1 MDHGTFPGRLVERA
15 RQRGGQIAL
24 REKKYGIWQEVTWR
38 DYAAHVRAVALGLE
52 SLGLR
57 PGDTI
62 AVISGNRPS
71 WLYVE
76 LAAQSI
82 GAVPL
87 GVYVDALPE
96 QVSRVLEHS
105 EARVVLAEDQEQADK
120 VLGVREALPRLE
132 RIVVDDTRGLET
144 YREPMLVSLE
154 RVETEGRAIDERERG
169 RYESLL
175 AQRRPDDLALLSYT
189 SGTTGMAKAAMIS
202 HRNLLA
208 MAAGVTEVDPMRE
221 GDEVVSFLPF
231 AWVGEQLVSVAMA
244 LHVGGTVNFP
254 EEPETARDDLREIG
268 PHVMVAPPR
277 FWEAMCS
284 EYQVKIADS
293 GFMKR
298 LATRAALALGARAAA
313 REGDRARPGVS
324 ARAQR
329 ALARLLAFR
338 TLLDKLGLSRVRRAY
353 TGGAPLG
360 PEIFA
365 FFRTIGLNLKQVY
378 GQTETA
384 GICVV
389 HPDGDVRAGTV
400 GKPTPGTR
408 VRISEGGEILV
419 AGESVFLGYYK
430 NPEATARALDDGW
443 LRTGDAGLLEPD
455 GHLVM
460 IDRVTDVLRMAD
472 GSRFS
477 PALIENK
484 LKFSPFVREAVVVGE
499 ERPYV
504 VALIQI
510 DMGNVGSWAE
520 THRLPFT
527 TFKDLSGKPEVAAL
541 IAEAVAR
548 VNQSVPEAARIR
560 EFALFDKEL
569 DADDGELTRTQK
581 VRRSTILTK
590 YRDMIERLYAATPAE
605 SLAGGR

>member
-175 AQRRPDDLALLSYT
+175 AQRRPDDVALLSYT

>member
-15 RQRGGQIAL
+15 RRRGGEIAL

-38 DYAAHVRAVALGLE
+38 EYAAHVRAVALGLE
-52 SLGLR
+52 YLGVR
-57 PGDTI
+57 RGDTV
-62 AVISGNRPS
+62 AVISGNRPA

-82 GAVPL
+82 GAIPL
-87 GVYVDALPE
+87 GIFVDALPD
-96 QVSRVLEHS
+96 QVRRVLEHS
-105 EARVVLAEDQEQADK
+105 EARVVLAEDQEQVDK
-120 VLGVREALPRLE
+120 VLGVLDTLPRLE
-132 RIVVDDTRGLET
+132 RIVVDDMRGLET
-144 YREPMLVSLE
+144 YRDSMLVSLE
-154 RVETEGRAIDERERG
+154 RVEAQGREVDEADQG

-175 AQRRPDDLALLSYT
+175 AQGRPDDVALLSYT
-189 SGTTGMAKAAMIS
+189 SGTTGMAKAAMIG

-244 LHVGGTVNFP
+244 LHVGATVNFP
-254 EEPETARDDLREIG
+254 EEPETAREDLREIG
-268 PHVMVAPPR
+268 PHVMIAPPR

-284 EYQVKIADS
+284 EYQVKIGDS
-293 GFMKR
+293 GFVKR
-298 LATRAALALGARAAA
+298 LATRAALALGERAATC
-313 REGDRARPGVS
+313 EGDHARPRGM

-338 TLLDKLGLSRVRRAY
+338 TLLDKLGLARVRRAY

-365 FFRTIGLNLKQVY
+365 FFRAIGLNLKQVY
-378 GQTETA
+378 GQTETS

-408 VRISEGGEILV
+408 VRISESGEILV
-419 AGESVFLGYYK
+419 AGESVFLGYYQ

-443 LRTGDAGLLEPD
+443 LHTGDAGFLDEH

-460 IDRVTDVLRMAD
+460 IDRVTDVLKMAD

-499 ERPYV
+499 ERPFT

-510 DMGNVGSWAE
+510 DIGNVGNWAE
-520 THRLPFT
+520 ARRLPFT
-527 TFKDLSGKPEVAAL
+527 TFKDLSRKPEVATL
-541 IAEAVAR
+541 IGEAVAR
-548 VNQSVPEAARIR
+548 VNQDLPAAARIR

-581 VRRSTILTK
+581 VRRGTILAK
-590 YRDMIERLYAATPAE
+590 YRDMIERLYAGASAE
-605 SLAGGR
+605 SLAGRR

>member
-1 MDHGTFPGRLVERA
+1 
-15 RQRGGQIAL
+15 
-24 REKKYGIWQEVTWR
+24 
-38 DYAAHVRAVALGLE
+38 
-52 SLGLR
+52 
-57 PGDTI
+57 
-62 AVISGNRPS
+62 
-71 WLYVE
+71 VE

-105 EARVVLAEDQEQADK
+105 EARVVLVEDQEQADK
-120 VLGVREALPRLE
+120 VLGVREGLPRLE

-144 YREPMLVSLE
+144 YQDPMIVSLE
-154 RVETEGRAIDERERG
+154 RVETAGREIDQRDRG
-169 RYESLL
+169 HYESLL
-175 AQRRPDDLALLSYT
+175 AQRRPDDVALLSYT

-298 LATRAALALGARAAA
+298 LATRVALALGARAAA
-313 REGDRARPGVS
+313 REGDHARPGVS
-324 ARAQR
+324 ARVQR

-408 VRISEGGEILV
+408 VRISESGEILV

-541 IAEAVAR
+541 IGEAVAR
-548 VNQSVPEAARIR
+548 VNQGVPEAARIR

-590 YRDMIERLYAATPAE
+590 YSDMIERLYAAAPAE